1 MTKKNLN
8 TFLLF
13 IFIVAGLVLVL
24 FLFSAST
31 IVYQDLRHKDFCFS
45 SECYTFAFKKIEP
58 ATQIL
63 LAGGWFLTLFGTLG
77 GALIALTS
85 YLTSIKHNAFNNHL
99 SHIRL
104 FSDFVNTELI
114 KHSGISKNKIDIFHW
129 YNLIFPNSSDGNMSI
144 SQDYYDR
151 IKNVKLEIVTSNN
164 IVTEKANI
172 YMVEHQK
179 RMLPKFEGVFGIK
192 MDVLPKND
200 YIRVEEEIFIF
211 IDKVNKTFT
220 NNPISLSDQ
229 KRLYT

>member
-8 TFLLF
+8 TFLLI
-13 IFIVAGLVLVL
+13 IFIVAGLVLFL
-24 FLFSAST
+24 FLCSAST
-31 IVYQDLRHKDFCFS
+31 IVYQDLRHKDLCFS

-85 YLTSIKHNAFNNHL
+85 YLTGIKHNAFNNHL

-104 FSDFVNTELI
+104 FSDFVNAELM
-114 KHSGISKNKIDIFHW
+114 KHSGISKNKIDVFHW
-129 YNLIFPNSSDGNMSI
+129 YDLIFPNSSDGNMSI
-144 SQDYYDR
+144 SQDYHNQIND
-151 IKNVKLEIVTSNN
+151 IKQEIVTSNN
-164 IVTEKANI
+164 IVAEKANI
-172 YMVEHQK
+172 YMVDHQK
-179 RMLPKFEGVFGIK
+179 RMLPKLEGVFGIK
-192 MDVLPKND
+192 FDILPKND
-200 YIRVEEEIFIF
+200 YIRIEEEIFIF

-220 NNPISLSDQ
+220 KNPISLSGQ